1 MPRKLVYI
9 IIAFALILG
18 LTGCDESVEPTNDSV
33 DSVFREFYDLLGGK
47 DVVGPVISIMY
58 EENGKKLQ
66 FTTAALMIFDPLAS
80 ESARFQLAP
89 LGNAMGVAE
98 PPLAPTSPN
107 GHEIYPGF
115 LPLFRQLGGTR
126 YTGQPLT
133 SVKADPEHNRIVQY
147 FENVGFYQLTTDSPD
162 IGHLLHYGVWKCA
175 YACNYSS
182 PQESIV
188 ILPSAPGYGI
198 ADSVDRLEPGLTGFP
213 LTEIYIASD
222 GREEQ
227 IFENVV
233 ICTDPAS
240 PGGIAL
246 RPLPQL
252 LDIQPDSPSSAGQDD
267 GKFIAVEGNKGFNV
281 PYHIDEY
288 IERNNGYEFIGN
300 PINNYNQISDDLYR
314 QCFENLCLDYRPN
327 EIDGLQIRPMAL
339 GRRYKQQSD
348 SSSTE
353 GSGSNSF
360 DAVTLT
366 VWERYPVISSAEAQ
380 EIHVLVLDSG
390 NPLKNIDLVLELT
403 MPDGNLQT
411 HNFPPTGRD
420 GQARLEIGAI
430 NAPNGTLIIYQV
442 CVDNVQDGPDCIT
455 DDYLI
460 WGNP

>member
-1 MPRKLVYI
+1 MSRKLFYI

-18 LTGCDESVEPTNDSV
+18 LTGCEEPAEPINNSV
-33 DSVFREFYDLLGGK
+33 DPVFREFYELLGGK
-47 DVVGPVISIMY
+47 EILGPVISIMY

-66 FTTAALMIFDPLAS
+66 FTAAALMIFDPQAS
-80 ESARFQLAP
+80 ESSRFQLAP
-89 LGNAMGVAE
+89 LGNAMKVAE

-107 GHEIYPGF
+107 GHEIYSGF
-115 LPLFRQLGGTR
+115 LPLFRQLGGTH

-133 SVKADPEHNRIVQY
+133 SVKADPEHKRIVQY
-147 FENVGFYQLTTDSPD
+147 FENVGFYQLTTESPD
-162 IGHLLHYGVWKCA
+162 VAHLLYYGVWKCA
-175 YACNYSS
+175 YACSYGS

-188 ILPSAPGYGI
+188 IPPSSPGYGI
-198 ADSVDRLEPGLTGFP
+198 AGAVDRLAPGLTGFP
-213 LTEIYIASD
+213 LTEIYFASD
-222 GREEQ
+222 GKEEQ

-233 ICTDPAS
+233 IHTDSTS

-252 LDIQPDSPSSAGQDD
+252 LDIRPDTPSSAGQDD
-267 GKFIAVEGNKGFNV
+267 GKFIAVEGNQGFNV

-288 IERNNGYEFIGN
+288 IERNNGYEFIGD
-300 PINNYNQISDDLYR
+300 PIKNYYQISENLYR

-327 EIDGLQIRPMAL
+327 KIDGLQIRPMAL
-339 GRRYKQQSD
+339 GRRYKQQYANNSP
-348 SSSTE
+348 E
-353 GSGSNSF
+353 GNGSNSF

-366 VWERYPVISSAEAQ
+366 VWERYPVITSAEVQ
-380 EIHVLVLDSG
+380 EIHVMVLDSG
-390 NPLKNIDLVLELT
+390 NPLKNIDMVLELT
-403 MPDGNLQT
+403 MPNGNRQP
-411 HNFPPTGRD
+411 HSFPPTGRD

-430 NAPNGTLIIYQV
+430 GASNGTLIVYQV